1 MIGTRSSSEGRANYN
16 NHNGNKTIKG
26 ESMATNI
33 VDVEDL
39 CRQFG
44 NTLALDH
51 VNYRA
56 VEGKVYGLVGV
67 NGAGKTT
74 LIKHLLGL
82 LRARSGSVRIFGQDP
97 VLHPVEALGNIG
109 YLSEERDLPE
119 WMSIDQLMRYTQAYY
134 PNWDNDYAGEL
145 LETFNLDRSL
155 GIKNLSKGMR
165 AQVGLVA
172 AVAHR
177 PRLLL
182 LDEPSSGLDAVVRE
196 DILNAI
202 VRTVSDEGRTVIFS
216 SHLLEEVE
224 QMSDHITMIDA
235 GRVVLDGDLDSI
247 KQRHQHSSIRF
258 LEHQD
263 SEPKIAGSL
272 SVEGSGSAWN
282 VIHETTI
289 DAFRGAVGEIGGEL
303 IQSRDATLLEIF
315 IARVGRHAL
324 SDESSL

>member
-1 MIGTRSSSEGRANYN
+1 
-16 NHNGNKTIKG
+16 
-26 ESMATNI
+26 MAAHI
-33 VDVEDL
+33 VEVDDL

-56 VEGKVYGLVGV
+56 GEGKVYGLVGV

-74 LIKHLLGL
+74 LMKHLLGL
-82 LRARSGSVRIFGQDP
+82 LRATSGSVRIFGQDP
-97 VLHPVEALGNIG
+97 VRHPVEALGHIG

-119 WMSIDQLMRYTQAYY
+119 WMSIDQLLRYTRAYY
-134 PNWDNDYAGEL
+134 PNWDNDYAYEL
-145 LETFNLDRSL
+145 LKTFNLDSSNKV
-155 GIKNLSKGMR
+155 KNLSKGMR

-177 PRLLL
+177 PPLLL

-202 VRTVSDEGRTVIFS
+202 VQTVSDEGRTVIFS

-224 QMSDHITMIDA
+224 QMSDHITMIHA
-235 GRVVLDGDLDSI
+235 GRMVLDGDLDTV
-247 KQRHQHSSIRF
+247 KQHHQRSSIRF
-258 LEHQD
+258 PEHRD
-263 SEPKIAGSL
+263 TEPEIAGAL
-272 SVEGSGSAWN
+272 SVEGSGRSWA
-282 VIHETTI
+282 VIHETKPEQFS
-289 DAFRGAVGEIGGEL
+289 AAVAEAGAEL

-315 IARVGRHAL
+315 IARVGRNTQIGEA
-324 SDESSL
+324 SL